1 MRLKVLPI
9 FLPTLIIYLVSMD
22 IMAKTEY
29 DSIKIRIKQKMYEI
43 TIPKGYHLNSYS
55 SIEEQEYVF
64 SYPDSSCIYIGD
76 FFYNR
81 NESNIKLLGDS
92 IYNLRYQNI
101 PLVKETNAII
111 GKEIIPLRPD
121 TLELMGVQNNQLIWK
136 DIVMDNVNVGYYNVP
151 ILKVGIF
158 NRALFSVKK
167 ISCD

>member
-1 MRLKVLPI
+1 
-9 FLPTLIIYLVSMD
+9 MD

-111 GKEIIPLRPD
+111 GKH
-121 TLELMGVQNNQLIWK
+121 
-136 DIVMDNVNVGYYNVP
+136 
-151 ILKVGIF
+151 
-158 NRALFSVKK
+158 
-167 ISCD
+167 

>member
-9 FLPTLIIYLVSMD
+9 FLPILIISLVSMD

-81 NESNIKLLGDS
+81 NESNH
-92 IYNLRYQNI
+92 YC
-101 PLVKETNAII
+101 PV
-111 GKEIIPLRPD
+111 
-121 TLELMGVQNNQLIWK
+121 
-136 DIVMDNVNVGYYNVP
+136 
-151 ILKVGIF
+151 
-158 NRALFSVKK
+158 
-167 ISCD
+167 